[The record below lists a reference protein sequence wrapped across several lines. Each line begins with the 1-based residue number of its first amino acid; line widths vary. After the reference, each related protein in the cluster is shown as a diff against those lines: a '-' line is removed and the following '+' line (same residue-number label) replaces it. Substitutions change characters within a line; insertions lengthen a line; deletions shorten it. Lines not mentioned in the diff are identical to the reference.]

1 MRQGRKFLSL
11 AIAMTFL
18 AIAAMPLATPHAA
31 LAAGKSAAANGSTK
45 SRNTLRQFTGYVSS
59 VDKTTLTVEK
69 RGKKPQSRVFAKHD
83 ALRTTGGDI
92 EKNAHVT
99 VYYRED
105 GGRSVAHRVVVKQDE
120 DDDSTKDR

>member
-1 MRQGRKFLSL
+1 MRQARQFLSL
-11 AIAMTFL
+11 AIAVLFF
-18 AIAAMPLATPHAA
+18 AIAAMPLATPRAA
-31 LAAGKSAAANGSTK
+31 LAAGKSAVGNGTAK
-45 SRNTLRQFTGYVSS
+45 TRNTLRQFTGYVSS

-83 ALRTTGGDI
+83 GLRTTGGDI
-92 EKNAHVT
+92 EKDAHVT